1 VTTPP
6 MSWEDYFDWEVRH
19 NQYFPTPDD
28 YQQYL
33 NHHKEQHA

>member
-1 VTTPP
+1 